1 MTTIFNPLTNRNVKE
16 SGIIGTILVTIRDWE
31 NAEKIKKTAKRM
43 REQYFLKPNRDWETD
58 FLKIVEHYSIGHL
71 NDAKKI
77 LKKITREIQR
87 EQLQRERNVLP
98 TMAFLQFLT
107 SGISNESSNNKNIK
121 INSTILNKFLTEST
135 TEEQKCE
142 CAICLNFDESKD
154 QVVQLKC
161 KHQFHSCCIKKWISN
176 VQSCPMCKA
185 QVDIYN

>member
-16 SGIIGTILVTIRDWE
+16 SGVMGTILVIIRNWE
-31 NAEKIKKTAKRM
+31 NVEKIQKTAKRM

-58 FLKIVEHYSIGHL
+58 FLKIVEYYSLSHL

-77 LKKITREIQR
+77 LRKITREI
-87 EQLQRERNVLP
+87 QRERNVLP
-98 TMAFLQFLT
+98 TMAFLQFLM
-107 SGISNESSNNKNIK
+107 SGVPNESTNNKKIK
-121 INSTILNKFLTEST
+121 NNYIKLNKFLSEAKI
-135 TEEQKCE
+135 EEKKCE
-142 CAICLNFDESKD
+142 CAICLNFEESND

>member
-16 SGIIGTILVTIRDWE
+16 SGVMGSILVTIRNWE

-43 REQYFLKPNRDWETD
+43 YEQYFLKPNRDWETD
-58 FLKIVEHYSIGHL
+58 FLKIVEYYSVSHL

-77 LKKITREIQR
+77 LKKIQR
-87 EQLQRERNVLP
+87 EQRQRQRNGLP
-98 TMAFLQFLT
+98 TMAFLQFLM
-107 SGISNESSNNKNIK
+107 SGISNEATNNKNIK
-121 INSTILNKFLTEST
+121 PNSTRLNKFLTEARI
-135 TEEQKCE
+135 EEKKCE
-142 CAICLNFDESKD
+142 CAICLNFEESND